1 MPTQGENMPV
11 PAICSVGK
19 TQYNELRVDQTED
32 QSVCAM
38 TEQKANGITTCGQ
51 AYDEVLM
58 RVKQLHKARLKS
70 RLDNLADAA
79 IVQKEHYITDGG
91 NYGVYEQ
98 HEVWQV
104 QSLPRWEI
112 TEDTSI
118 SCNDIFKPL
127 PGQERHIRTVMTK
140 GVAGIGKTVSV
151 QKFILDW
158 TDGVANQDV
167 DFIFPLSF
175 RELNLVRGDSHSLH
189 RLLLEFH
196 PELNELNDGEGY
208 KDCQVVLIFDGLDE
222 SQLTLDLE
230 QNSNLSDVKQTSSV
244 DVLITSLIQ
253 GTLLPSA
260 LIWITSRPAAAS
272 QIPAQYI
279 KQVTELR
286 GFSDPQK
293 EEYFRNRICDES
305 QAKRIISHIKAS
317 RSLHI
322 MCHIPAFCCIAAT
335 ALQQMMEKDNTQ
347 EIPKTLTEMFIQFL
361 LIQTNHMH
369 QAECEAEKPVARMDS
384 LLTLAELA
392 FKHLEQGNMALYEE
406 DFREYNTDIKKCLF
420 YPGII
425 KELAFNERKIYYF
438 SHSSVQEFLAALHV
452 FNYYKSLNDNCSTL
466 EVFLEKTHAP
476 LAEFLE
482 DAVKKALDS
491 SSGHLDLFLHFLLGI
506 TLESNQ
512 RLLQDQCILAH
523 PMNSSPGIMKICQYI
538 KDLDKEDIAPEKYIN
553 LFHCLFE
560 MKDHSLDEEIQ
571 ELLKSP
577 NGFKLSPA
585 HCSALATA
593 LLTSDGVPDG
603 FDLKKYNTSDEG
615 RRRLLPAMRIYRNA
629 RLTGCN
635 LSDTLCKA
643 VASVLQSP
651 NLLVELNLS
660 SNPFRDSGVQ
670 CLSAGLRTF
679 NCRLQTLRLV
689 DCELSDAS
697 CAAVA
702 AVLQSQNCLKQLD
715 LSSNKI
721 KDSGVQ
727 HLSEGLCHAN
737 CNLEILRLAD
747 CDLSDVSCAAV
758 AAVLQSTNSLKQ
770 LDLSSNKIKDSGVQ
784 DLSAGLCHDNCNLR
798 ILRLSDCKL
807 RTKSCEA
814 VASVLRSV
822 NSLAELDLSN
832 NVLKDSSLQ
841 HLSVGLSSPEC
852 KLQKL
857 SVKDCQISD
866 EGFRLLSEALITN
879 PSHLRE
885 LDIRYN
891 NQGDS
896 TLKLLSAR
904 LKDYH
909 CALKTLYFFPEIRL
923 RPDMQGYPCDLTL
936 DPNTANRNLLLSE
949 GNRKVTCVS
958 EEQPYPDHPERFD
971 YWYQV
976 LCREGL
982 SGRCYW
988 EVEWSGRGVTLC
1000 LSYRSASRKGDGRAT
1015 VMGNN
1020 AKSWMVDLNT
1030 HLAWHNDKHTGIP
1043 TPYVQSKRV
1052 RVDLDWPAGTLSFY
1066 SVSSSDTLTLLHTFR
1081 SPFTEPLYPGFGL
1094 LVGSTVTLWQIT
1106 QDPPFAAGT
1115 PYTESYTRT
1124 RPPYPTGTPYTQ
1136 TNTRTSPPYP
1146 TGTPYTQSNAPYPTG
1161 TPYTE
1166 SNTPYPTGTPYTQSN
1181 TPYPTGTPYTQ
1192 SYTRATPPYP
1202 TGTPYTQSYTRAT
1215 PPYPTGTP
1223 YTQSY
1228 TRANPL

>member
-1 MPTQGENMPV
+1 
-11 PAICSVGK
+11 
-19 TQYNELRVDQTED
+19 
-32 QSVCAM
+32 M
-38 TEQKANGITTCGQ
+38 TEQRTNGVITCGHNGLRQ
-51 AYDEVLM
+51 ASDVDVQM
-58 RVKQLHKARLKS
+58 RVKQLHKAGLKS
-70 RLDNLADAA
+70 RLDILTDSAT
-79 IVQKEHYITDGG
+79 VQKDHYITDGG
-91 NYGVYEQ
+91 NDGVYEQ

-104 QSLPRWEI
+104 QSLPRGET
-112 TEDTSI
+112 TEDTPI

-151 QKFILDW
+151 QKFIIDW

-175 RELNLVRGDSHSLH
+175 RELNLIRGDQYSLH
-189 RLLLEFH
+189 RLLLDFH
-196 PELNELNDGEGY
+196 PELMKLNDGEVF
-208 KDCQVVLIFDGLDE
+208 KDCQVVFILDGLDE
-222 SQLTLDLE
+222 SRLTLDLK
-230 QNSNLSDVKQTSSV
+230 QNSNLSDVKQISSV
-244 DVLITSLIQ
+244 DVLMTSLIQ
-253 GTLLPSA
+253 RTLLPSA

-272 QIPAQYI
+272 QIPTQYI
-279 KQVTELR
+279 DQVTEVR
-286 GFSDPQK
+286 GFNDSQK
-293 EEYFRNRICDES
+293 EEYFRKRISDES

-322 MCHIPAFCCIAAT
+322 MCHVPAFCCIAAT
-335 ALQQMMEKDNTQ
+335 VLQQMMEKDNNQ
-347 EIPKTLTEMFIQFL
+347 EIPKTLTEMFIHFL

-369 QAECEAEKPVARMDS
+369 QAECETEKQVAQMDS

-392 FKHLEQGNMALYEE
+392 FKHLEHGNMALHEE

-452 FNYYKSLNDNCSTL
+452 FNYYKCLNDNCTTL

-506 TLESNQ
+506 PLESNQ
-512 RLLQDQCILAH
+512 RLLQDQCILTH

-593 LLTSDGVPDG
+593 LLTSDGLPDG

-615 RRRLLPAMRIYRNA
+615 RRRLLPVMRIYRKA

-651 NLLVELNLS
+651 NLLVELDLS
-660 SNPFRDSGVQ
+660 SNPFCDSGVQ

-697 CAAVA
+697 CAAMA
-702 AVLQSQNCLKQLD
+702 AVLQSQNCLC
-715 LSSNKI
+715 NKI

-727 HLSEGLCHAN
+727 HLSAGLYHAN

-770 LDLSSNKIKDSGVQ
+770 LDLSSNKIKDCGVQ

-814 VASVLRSV
+814 VASS
-822 NSLAELDLSN
+822 
-832 NVLKDSSLQ
+832 
-841 HLSVGLSSPEC
+841 EC

-936 DPNTANRNLLLSE
+936 DSNTANRNLLLSE

-1043 TPYVQSKRV
+1043 TPHVQSKRV

-1094 LVGSTVTLWQIT
+1094 LRWH
-1106 QDPPFAAGT
+1106 
-1115 PYTESYTRT
+1115 
-1124 RPPYPTGTPYTQ
+1124 
-1136 TNTRTSPPYP
+1136 
-1146 TGTPYTQSNAPYPTG
+1146 
-1161 TPYTE
+1161 
-1166 SNTPYPTGTPYTQSN
+1166 
-1181 TPYPTGTPYTQ
+1181 
-1192 SYTRATPPYP
+1192 
-1202 TGTPYTQSYTRAT
+1202 
-1215 PPYPTGTP
+1215 
-1223 YTQSY
+1223 
-1228 TRANPL
+1228 

>member
-1 MPTQGENMPV
+1 
-11 PAICSVGK
+11 
-19 TQYNELRVDQTED
+19 
-32 QSVCAM
+32 M
-38 TEQKANGITTCGQ
+38 TEQRTNGVITCGHNGLRQ
-51 AYDEVLM
+51 ASDVDVQM
-58 RVKQLHKARLKS
+58 RVKQLHKAGLKS
-70 RLDNLADAA
+70 RLDILTDSAT
-79 IVQKEHYITDGG
+79 VQKDHYITDGG
-91 NYGVYEQ
+91 NDGVYEQ

-104 QSLPRWEI
+104 QSLPRGET
-112 TEDTSI
+112 TEDTPI

-151 QKFILDW
+151 QKFIIDW

-175 RELNLVRGDSHSLH
+175 RELNLIRGDQYSLH
-189 RLLLEFH
+189 RLLLDFH
-196 PELNELNDGEGY
+196 PELMKLNDGEVF
-208 KDCQVVLIFDGLDE
+208 KDCQVVFILDGLDE
-222 SQLTLDLE
+222 SRLTLDLK
-230 QNSNLSDVKQTSSV
+230 QNSNLSDVKQISSV
-244 DVLITSLIQ
+244 DVLMTSLIQ
-253 GTLLPSA
+253 RTLLPSA

-272 QIPAQYI
+272 QIPTQYI
-279 KQVTELR
+279 DQVTEVR
-286 GFSDPQK
+286 GFNDSQK
-293 EEYFRNRICDES
+293 EEYFRKRISDES

-322 MCHIPAFCCIAAT
+322 MCHVPAFCCIAAT
-335 ALQQMMEKDNTQ
+335 VLQQMMEKDNNQ
-347 EIPKTLTEMFIQFL
+347 EIPKTLTEMFIHFL

-369 QAECEAEKPVARMDS
+369 QAECETEKQVAQMDS

-392 FKHLEQGNMALYEE
+392 FKHLEHGNMALHEE

-452 FNYYKSLNDNCSTL
+452 FNYYKCLNDNCTTL

-506 TLESNQ
+506 PLESNQ
-512 RLLQDQCILAH
+512 RLLQDQCILTH

-593 LLTSDGVPDG
+593 LLTSDGLPDG

-615 RRRLLPAMRIYRNA
+615 RRRLLPVMRIYRKA

-651 NLLVELNLS
+651 NLLVELDLS
-660 SNPFRDSGVQ
+660 SNPFCDSGVQ

-679 NCRLQTLRLV
+679 NCRLQTLRL
-689 DCELSDAS
+689 
-697 CAAVA
+697 
-702 AVLQSQNCLKQLD
+702 
-715 LSSNKI
+715 
-721 KDSGVQ
+721 
-727 HLSEGLCHAN
+727 
-737 CNLEILRLAD
+737 
-747 CDLSDVSCAAV
+747 
-758 AAVLQSTNSLKQ
+758 
-770 LDLSSNKIKDSGVQ
+770 
-784 DLSAGLCHDNCNLR
+784 
-798 ILRLSDCKL
+798 SDCKL

-814 VASVLRSV
+814 VAS
-822 NSLAELDLSN
+822 
-832 NVLKDSSLQ
+832 
-841 HLSVGLSSPEC
+841 
-852 KLQKL
+852 
-857 SVKDCQISD
+857 
-866 EGFRLLSEALITN
+866 ALITN

-936 DPNTANRNLLLSE
+936 DSNTANRNLLLSE

-1043 TPYVQSKRV
+1043 TPHVQSKRV

-1094 LVGSTVTLWQIT
+1094 LVGSTVTLCQIT
-1106 QDPPFAAGT
+1106 QEPPFVAGT
-1115 PYTESYTRT
+1115 PYTGSYTRT
-1124 RPPYPTGTPYTQ
+1124 NPPYPTGTPYIQ

-1146 TGTPYTQSNAPYPTG
+1146 TGTPYTQSNT
-1161 TPYTE
+1161 T
-1166 SNTPYPTGTPYTQSN
+1166 YPTGTPYTQSN

-1202 TGTPYTQSYTRAT
+1202 TGTPYTQSYTRT
-1215 PPYPTGTP
+1215 
-1223 YTQSY
+1223 
-1228 TRANPL
+1228 NPL